1 MKNKTLYL
9 PALFMGSLL
18 WFTPLTWARSA
29 AQHETRLP
37 ETVPL
42 KLRYKVGETLCYR
55 LKRLNNNFRMDGT
68 KSGEMRVVTY
78 FTRTRLPD
86 DSLGRVQEKFTWK
99 RFDFGQSMTAEPAR
113 LTEFK
118 EAENFTLVLS
128 VNEDM
133 AIEKFDFSSLPRTMD
148 GFMFMILSWDAVTFD
163 GLVRPTPGL
172 RIPDEAP
179 LGAQFEDRTNPRDFV
194 FSFPPL
200 VTDSKY
206 TFSGQSW
213 VKLVGVSLLN
223 GVPCALLQAGQMEN
237 RVVMNM
243 HLKPLEIQDRGFEHF
258 WAQTYLSLED
268 GRVVRGELVGPVAIT
283 VDLRTPGQAEPQRSE
298 FLAIGYLEM
307 DLLPEAEF
315 NNELRKIKEGTP
327 AVK

>member
-1 MKNKTLYL
+1 MKKKILLL
-9 PALFMGSLL
+9 PAFFIGAAF
-18 WFTPLTWARSA
+18 WFAPLTLAQSVAR
-29 AQHETRLP
+29 QKTTLP
-37 ETVPL
+37 ESVPL

-55 LKRLNNNFRMDGT
+55 LKRLNNNFRIDGT
-68 KSGEMRVVTY
+68 KSGEMRVITY

-86 DSLGRVQEKFTWK
+86 DALGRVQERFIWK
-99 RFDFGQSMTAEPAR
+99 RFEFGQSTTADPAR

-118 EAENFTLVLS
+118 EAENFTLDLS

-148 GFMFMILSWDAVTFD
+148 GFMFMILTWDAVTFD
-163 GLVRPTPGL
+163 GLTRPTPGL

-200 VTDSKY
+200 VTESKY
-206 TFSGQSW
+206 TFSGKSW
-213 VKLVGVSLLN
+213 VKLVGLSLVKGL
-223 GVPCALLQAGQMEN
+223 PCALLQAGQMEN

-243 HLKPLEIQDRGFEHF
+243 HLKPLELQNRGFEHF

-268 GRVVRGELVGPVAIT
+268 GRIVRGELVGPIVIT
-283 VDLRTPGQAEPQRSE
+283 MDLQGPGQDKPQRSE
-298 FLAIGYLEM
+298 LLAIGYLEM

-315 NNELRKIKEGTP
+315 NSELRKSKEGAP